1 MSETDTVVE
10 TQEFDWTAFLEMR
23 NLEASPESAFSHV
36 EASLETGVKEG
47 MIVERQLDANENTFW
62 LASIDSVYGPL
73 LKLSWLGDENLQEI
87 WHDLTKEKLYPLG
100 YCQMNKMQLEPPK
113 HVAEM
118 CPLWETLALQY
129 LEDASFDTVSMHF
142 LDDEGITPVE
152 RIKIGMGVH
161 VTTLKKSYD
170 AKIIANHGGLLHL
183 QDLADPSIE
192 EFVFYN
198 SPRIAQPKGGGL
210 KKPPN
215 DLIRQT
221 KFPSTFTKHE
231 TVEVLVDGQPQLGV
245 LETCTGTKVKIEAEG
260 GDTIINTCPGLML
273 APVGTLLTETK
284 VDKPVASKEK
294 FRQLTIA
301 EDLGF
306 EKDQKL
312 MILINQKEFHPC
324 TILDL
329 IGHFVKLKIETKG
342 QTYITSVHNPVL
354 FPINWC
360 QSFGLNFH
368 IMKSYQDQLAK
379 HNEKDETTA
388 DQPLTS
394 ATPPPTSSSEELQR
408 GSWCP
413 PIYFNYKCYSA
424 SFLSRARLAG
434 LPKKVGPGPVQLVMR
449 EVLNLIIG
457 SSFKSGSVLKR
468 LEAKSEHF
476 SMADFVIEEL
486 KGKSRVLNL
495 KAKIAI
501 PTKAHQVDK
510 YLREM
515 CQKLSACPNLVSTV
529 VYEDTCP
536 VDCHSRPKA
545 DFKEDDSNPGSN
557 NGKLERLPSR
567 RSRVGK
573 KRRHPDALLV
583 ENSKQNNGTSSEAE
597 SEASS
602 SRPSSPCP
610 RKKRTKEWGTIL
622 PKSEIR
628 TRGAKLPNF
637 SLHLKIRP
645 SRKDQ
650 RAMESSDSYRS
661 SSAYSAENLLSKS
674 GGKKGRRELP
684 PAFSLRDF
692 PKPPPPIRRLRLEG
706 NPEFWTPQDTAKF
719 LSQTP
724 DCAHLARFV
733 VEDDID
739 GPAFM
744 LLNYPTV
751 KEYWKLKTSTAIS
764 LCRHVESVVLAHRCL
779 AF

>member
-1 MSETDTVVE
+1 MSETDKVVE
-10 TQEFDWTAFLEMR
+10 TKEFDWTAFLEMR

-47 MIVERQLDANENTFW
+47 MIVERQLDASENTFW

-113 HVAEM
+113 NVAEM

-152 RIKIGMGVH
+152 RIKAGMGVH
-161 VTTLKKSYD
+161 VTSLNRSYD
-170 AKIIANHGGLLHL
+170 AKILANHGGLLHL
-183 QDLADPSIE
+183 QEVSDSSNE

-198 SPRIAQPKGGGL
+198 HPRIAQPKGGTL
-210 KKPPN
+210 KKPPS
-215 DLIRQT
+215 DLIRQA
-221 KFPSTFTKHE
+221 KFPSAFNKHE
-231 TVEVLVDGQPQLGV
+231 AVEILVDGQPQLGL
-245 LETCTGTKVKIEAEG
+245 LENCTGSKIKIDDEA
-260 GDTIINTCPGLML
+260 IINTCPGLQL
-273 APVGTLLTETK
+273 APIGTFLSGDRTNE
-284 VDKPVASKEK
+284 KPAAAKEK
-294 FRQLTIA
+294 FRQMTCA

-306 EKDQKL
+306 EKGQKM
-312 MILINQKEFHPC
+312 MILINKKEFHPC
-324 TILDL
+324 TIITLSS
-329 IGHFVKLKIETKG
+329 HFITLNIETKTSKG
-342 QTYITSVHNPVL
+342 NVNYITSVHNPIV
-354 FPINWC
+354 FPISWC
-360 QSFGLNFH
+360 QSHGLSFH

-379 HNEKDETTA
+379 I
-388 DQPLTS
+388 
-394 ATPPPTSSSEELQR
+394 PTSKPEEEKEPEPTLESSNTSDQQ
-408 GSWCP
+408 GSWCQ

-476 SMADFVIEEL
+476 AMADFVIEEL

-529 VYEDTCP
+529 LFEDTCP

-557 NGKLERLPSR
+557 NGKTGNIGDRLPSKR
-567 RSRVGK
+567 TKVGK
-573 KRRHPDALLV
+573 KRKHPDALLV
-583 ENSKQNNGTSSEAE
+583 ENSKVNGTSSEAE

-610 RKKRTKEWGTIL
+610 RKKRSKEWGNIL

-661 SSAYSAENLLSKS
+661 SYSAENLLSKS

-692 PKPPPPIRRLRLEG
+692 PKPPPPIRRLRLDG